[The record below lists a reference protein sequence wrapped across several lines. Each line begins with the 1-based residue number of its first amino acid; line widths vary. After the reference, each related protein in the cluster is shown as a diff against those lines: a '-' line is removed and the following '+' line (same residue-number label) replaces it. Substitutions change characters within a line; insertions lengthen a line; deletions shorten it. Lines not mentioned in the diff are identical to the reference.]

1 MCHIMIINNTIYL
14 FQREQELAKLIFYLM
29 LEFDCLPLAVVDQLE
44 VVSNEMNFFAS
55 NEFYLISNVL
65 SNLLC
70 IKYGQYYC

>member
-1 MCHIMIINNTIYL
+1 MIINNTIYL

-55 NEFYLISNVL
+55 NEFYLKSNVR
-65 SNLLC
+65 SNLM
-70 IKYGQYYC
+70 

>member
-14 FQREQELAKLIFYLM
+14 FQREQELVKLIFYLM

-55 NEFYLISNVL
+55 NEFYLKSNVRR
-65 SNLLC
+65 NLM
-70 IKYGQYYC
+70 

>member
-14 FQREQELAKLIFYLM
+14 FQREQELVKLIFYLM

-55 NEFYLISNVL
+55 NEFYLKSNVR
-65 SNLLC
+65 SNLM
-70 IKYGQYYC
+70 

>member
-44 VVSNEMNFFAS
+44 AVSNEMNFFAS
-55 NEFYLISNVL
+55 NEFYLKSNVR
-65 SNLLC
+65 SNLM
-70 IKYGQYYC
+70 

>member
-55 NEFYLISNVL
+55 NEFYLKSNVR
-65 SNLLC
+65 SNLM
-70 IKYGQYYC
+70 